1 MKRRFLSPNRKANHE
16 LIQIPEE
23 LQSYANSLR
32 LLNDIPLTYLLSN
45 VSDLENESIRF
56 GIVDINW
63 TDAYLDGAF
72 SIGRVCAED
81 GCLDKLHLKKACM
94 AQDYFE
100 TPRMKK
106 MHPNHVKTVRKC
118 MKTSKLA
125 EDFEV
130 ISVVLIRSGLMKA
143 VNNINYSAYDENGAP
158 LPILRIDAISDDIMI
173 CLFSGLIDSFILE
186 EPMTNLR
193 YGCYKVD
200 DNLQMNP
207 RSTVENNEVKFGQT
221 SEEALIINKKDENI
235 VDENGRLHPKAL
247 AEKIEKFLKDLK
259 WLDNDVI
266 TPSRF
271 AFEMISVASR
281 GVFNK
286 TK

>member
-200 DNLQMNP
+200 DNLQMNL
-207 RSTVENNEVKFGQT
+207 RSANENKDFGTT
-221 SEEALIINKKDENI
+221 SEEAIIINGKDDKI
-235 VDENGRLHPKAL
+235 VDGNGRLHPILL
-247 AEKIEKFLKDLK
+247 AGKMEKFLKGRN
-259 WLDNDVI
+259 WLDKDVI
-266 TPSRF
+266 TPARF
-271 AFEMISVASR
+271 AYEMISVASR

>member
-1 MKRRFLSPNRKANHE
+1 MKRRFLSPNRKATHE

-32 LLNDIPLTYLLSN
+32 LLNDIPLTYLLSD

-72 SIGRVCAED
+72 SIGRVCGED
-81 GCLDKLHLKKACM
+81 GCLDKMHLKKVCM
-94 AQDYFE
+94 AQDYYE

-118 MKTSKLA
+118 MKTSTLT
-125 EDFEV
+125 ENFEV

-143 VNNINYSAYDENGAP
+143 VKNLNYSAYDKNGDS
-158 LPILRIDAISDDIMI
+158 LPILRIDAISEDIMI

-193 YGCYKVD
+193 YGCDKVND
-200 DNLQMNP
+200 DLQMNL
-207 RSTVENNEVKFGQT
+207 RSANENKDFGTT
-221 SEEALIINKKDENI
+221 SEEAIILNGKDDKI
-235 VDENGRLHPKAL
+235 VDENGRLHPIPL
-247 AEKIEKFLKDLK
+247 AGKMEKFLKDRN
-259 WLDNDVI
+259 WLDKDVI
-266 TPSRF
+266 TPARF
-271 AFEMISVASR
+271 AYEMISVPSR